1 MRRCV
6 LLLAMFLLLIA
17 RRTTSQVVQ
26 TTSQVVQTT
35 SQVVQIPQTLYQQGI
50 RAAMEG
56 NPQKANAMLSRA
68 AAQQP
73 KESEGYFIH
82 YWLGV
87 VRAAL
92 GDKEGALKEWRE
104 SAREGFS
111 RDKTD
116 VLERIKVAEGEQQ
129 QMIEHDPT
137 APAIRAMSRAEHAE
151 KSARFLRAKDTPSF
165 HKATAAMQQ
174 AQTLQ
179 AQGKFTE
186 AANVAD
192 QASQLYTQ
200 AQAEPHA
207 AETAAVVT
215 STASQSNPDASLFD
229 EIDRRFAELS
239 PGEIVFTAPDKMRV
253 AETSEVDL
261 RIAAKNH
268 SSGILD
274 GLTEGVTS
282 TAAQEHITPVMEA
295 HLDGGSGL
303 DIASVG
309 KDSQSVAGGGFAE
322 WRWNVTPKRS
332 GSQRLT
338 VSIIA
343 HLTYPDG
350 RDIPKTIRTMTRTVE
365 VSANVGDSVKGF
377 FASYWQWLTTT
388 LIIPIVIFIYRR
400 RTKTT

>member
-1 MRRCV
+1 V
-6 LLLAMFLLLIA
+6 
-17 RRTTSQVVQ
+17 
-26 TTSQVVQTT
+26 
-35 SQVVQIPQTLYQQGI
+35 
-50 RAAMEG
+50 
-56 NPQKANAMLSRA
+56 
-68 AAQQP
+68 
-73 KESEGYFIH
+73 H
-82 YWLGV
+82 
-87 VRAAL
+87 AAL
-92 GDKEGALKEWRE
+92 GDNDGALKEWRE
-104 SAREGFS
+104 SLQQGVS

-116 VLERIKVAEGEQQ
+116 VVQRIEAAEAQQ
-129 QMIEHDPT
+129 HAD
-137 APAIRAMSRAEHAE
+137 AIKRAEHAE
-151 KSARFLRAKDTPSF
+151 KNARFLQAKNTPSF
-165 HKATAAMQQ
+165 HKATAVMQQ
-174 AQTLQ
+174 ARVLQ
-179 AQGKFTE
+179 AQGNVTE
-186 AANVAD
+186 AEKAAD
-192 QASQLYTQ
+192 TASQLFLK
-200 AQAEPHA
+200 AQAEPHT

-215 STASQSNPDASLFD
+215 STGPPANPDASLFD

-239 PGEIVFTAPDKMRV
+239 PGEIVFTAPDRMRV
-253 AETSEVDL
+253 ADTSEVDL

-268 SSGILD
+268 SSGILE

-350 RDIPKTIRTMTRTVE
+350 RDIPKTIRTMTRKVD
-365 VSANVGDSVKGF
+365 VSANVGDSMKTF

-388 LIIPIVIFIYRR
+388 LIIPIVIFFYRR
-400 RTKTT
+400 RANRDKVA